1 MPKPKITSKTSW
13 LRSTSTAALVS
24 ALLALAVAPAAAKRP
39 ADADVP
45 VATVVAAYDR
55 ATHADDIRTFAA
67 EGTLAGNGLTG
78 TFTIVRDGT
87 NEREDDVLGP
97 RHDTSLRLGDRFFMR
112 NPNGNVRELRGF
124 LRRRARTEEVIDSG
138 AFIRHPELARFAGW
152 GDANGTKVWRL
163 EVNAQGGEPET
174 LWIDPAS
181 GFPLRLE
188 YLDGDGPTFV
198 DYADWRDV
206 KGRKIAFR
214 STISDGDHR
223 FDTVQQTTGVRIDE
237 PVDPANFAPLAPRVL
252 ATGGVH
258 TVPLVERGGHVG
270 VTVRIANR
278 DWFFLLDTGAQ
289 SILVDAAVL
298 KAAGIAGQGAMEVR
312 GASRSGGLTV
322 AVLPKLEVDGAAMD
336 DVVVSSLD
344 IAHSLGGGLQIDG
357 ILGYPFL
364 ASAVV
369 EMDFAAHA
377 LRFGPPGSFVP
388 RGTPVPLDVD
398 RELAE
403 ATLRVN
409 GRLDAPFIVD
419 TGNSGEMLLYRPFLD
434 AHPGL
439 VPFAPSTSWN
449 YGIGGA
455 NATYRTS
462 LDELKLAGFDLY
474 HRSVDVVLAK
484 NGAFADRVD
493 AGNVGLGVLRNFVAT
508 FDLGNASMY
517 LAPGPAFDD
526 GRRRTARI

>member
-1 MPKPKITSKTSW
+1 
-13 LRSTSTAALVS
+13 
-24 ALLALAVAPAAAKRP
+24 
-39 ADADVP
+39 VP
-45 VATVVAAYDR
+45 VATIVAAYDR
-55 ATHADDIRTFAA
+55 ATHADDIRTFFA
-67 EGTLAGNGLTG
+67 EGTLAGNGLSG
-78 TFTIVRDGT
+78 SFRIVRDGT
-87 NEREDDVLGP
+87 NEREDDILGP
-97 RHDTSLRLGDRFFMR
+97 RHETQLRLGDRFFMR
-112 NPNGNVRELRGF
+112 NANGNVRELRGY

-138 AFIRHPELARFAGW
+138 EFVKHPELARFAGW
-152 GDANGTKVWRL
+152 GEIGGAKAWRL
-163 EVNAQGGEPET
+163 EVNANGGEPET

-188 YLDGDGPTFV
+188 YLDGDGPTYV

-214 STISDGDHR
+214 NTITDGDHR
-223 FDTVQQTTGVRIDE
+223 FDTVQQTSAVRLDE
-237 PVDPANFAPLAPRVL
+237 PVDAASFAPLAPRAL
-252 ATGGVH
+252 SADRVH
-258 TVPLVERGGHVG
+258 TVPLIEREGHVG
-270 VTVRIANR
+270 VTVRIANK

-289 SILVDAAVL
+289 SILVDSAVL
-298 KAAGIAGQGAMEVR
+298 KAAGIAGQGALEVR
-312 GASRSGGLTV
+312 GAARSGGLTV
-322 AVLPKLEVDGAAMD
+322 AVLPKLEVDGASMD
-336 DVVVSSLD
+336 DLVVSSLD
-344 IAHSLGGGLQIDG
+344 IGRSLGGGLHIDG

-369 EMDFAAHA
+369 EMDFANHV
-377 LRFGPPGSFVP
+377 LRFGPPGSFTP
-388 RGTPVPLDVD
+388 RGTQLALDVD

-403 ATLRVN
+403 TTLRVN
-409 GRLDAPFIVD
+409 DRLEAPFIVD

-439 VPFAPSTSWN
+439 VPFSPSTSWN

-462 LDELKLAGFDLY
+462 LDALKLGGFDLY
-474 HRSVDVVLAK
+474 HRTVDVVLAK

-517 LAPGPAFDD
+517 LAPGAAFDD